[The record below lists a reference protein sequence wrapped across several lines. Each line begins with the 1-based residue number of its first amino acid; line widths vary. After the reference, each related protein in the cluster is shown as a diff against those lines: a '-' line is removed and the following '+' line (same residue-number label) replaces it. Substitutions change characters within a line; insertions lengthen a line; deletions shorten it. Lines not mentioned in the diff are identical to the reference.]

1 MNTRRICWLSWL
13 RERMSLSIRQAL
25 DQAIGVLECSDTA
38 RLDAEV
44 LLASALGKP
53 RSFLYSWPDAD
64 LSAAQGASY
73 ATLVAR
79 RAAGEPVAY
88 ITGSRGFWTLDLK
101 VTSAVLIPRP
111 ETELL
116 VELALG
122 IGTSISGGKVD
133 SRLTVADLGTGS
145 GAIALALASER
156 AHWQIH
162 ATDRSDQALQVAREN
177 AGQLGLEGVRFA
189 LGDWCEA
196 LPAGV
201 RFDIIISNPPY
212 IADDDPHLQQ
222 GDLLFEPRTA
232 LVADARG
239 LGDLAAICEQ
249 AYLRLREGGYLLLE
263 HGYEQGAGVRALLKS
278 RGFTDVRSERD
289 LAGHERVTL
298 GRLTASGENRYA

>member
-1 MNTRRICWLSWL
+1 MRLN
-13 RERMSLSIRQAL
+13 IRQAL
-25 DQAIGVLECSDTA
+25 DQAIGVLERSDTA
-38 RLDAEV
+38 RLDAEI
-44 LLASALGKP
+44 LLAFALGKP
-53 RSFLYSWPDAD
+53 RSYLFSWPLVD
-64 LSAAQGASY
+64 LSTAQGAGF
-73 ATLVAR
+73 AKLVAR

-88 ITGSRGFWTLDLK
+88 LTGSRGFWTLDLK

-122 IGTSISGGKVD
+122 IGKSIRGMEAD
-133 SRLTVADLGTGS
+133 SRLIVADLGTGS

-156 AHWQIH
+156 KHWQIH
-162 ATDRSDQALQVAREN
+162 ATDRSDQALQVARGN
-177 AGQLGLEGVRFA
+177 AGHLGLDRVRFA

-196 LPAGV
+196 LPVGV
-201 RFDIIISNPPY
+201 RFDMIISNPPY

-232 LVADARG
+232 LVADERG

-278 RGFTDVRSERD
+278 RGFADVRSERD

-298 GRLTASGENRYA
+298 GRLRASGENRYA